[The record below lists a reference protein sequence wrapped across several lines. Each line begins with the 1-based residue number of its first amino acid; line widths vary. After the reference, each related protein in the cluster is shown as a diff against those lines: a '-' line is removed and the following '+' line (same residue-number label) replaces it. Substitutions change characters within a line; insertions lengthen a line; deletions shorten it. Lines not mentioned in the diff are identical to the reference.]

1 MKHFI
6 FRVTRWL
13 ACFAVAALFIG
24 GMTGDALAQASN
36 TQDPRDVGRGATIG
50 GGVETKRDF
59 FKNSNALVQDTYK
72 SGSGV
77 VLGVGGLGAI
87 ALGALAMFGRF
98 QWQWLMAL
106 IGGLITIAGVG
117 TAIQYLTGSDA
128 LQRT

>member
-24 GMTGDALAQASN
+24 GMTGDAFAQTTGTGVDPRTISKNAGIGAGIGKSTFFTDSN
-36 TQDPRDVGRGATIG
+36 T
-50 GGVETKRDF
+50 
-59 FKNSNALVQDTYK
+59 LVNDSYK
-72 SGSGV
+72 AGSGV

-117 TAIQYLTGSDA
+117 TAIQYLTGVET
-128 LQRT
+128 LKNT

>member
-13 ACFAVAALFIG
+13 ACFAVAALFTG
-24 GMTGDALAQASN
+24 GMTGDASAQTN
-36 TQDPRDVGRGATIG
+36 ENGNPRDVGRTVGIG
-50 GGVETKRDF
+50 KGKTDSKF
-59 FKNSNALVQDTYK
+59 FSDTNDLVIDSYR

-106 IGGLITIAGVG
+106 IGGLLTIAGVG
-117 TAIQYLTGSDA
+117 TAIQYLTGA
-128 LQRT
+128 TTLKNA

>member
-1 MKHFI
+1 
-6 FRVTRWL
+6 
-13 ACFAVAALFIG
+13 
-24 GMTGDALAQASN
+24 
-36 TQDPRDVGRGATIG
+36 GATIG

>member
-13 ACFAVAALFIG
+13 ACFAVAMFFTAGIA
-24 GMTGDALAQASN
+24 GDASAQTTGGVDPRTISKGAGIGAGIGKSKFFEDSN
-36 TQDPRDVGRGATIG
+36 T
-50 GGVETKRDF
+50 
-59 FKNSNALVQDTYK
+59 LVNDSYK
-72 SGSGV
+72 AGSGV

-117 TAIQYLTGSDA
+117 TAIQYLTGVET
-128 LQRT
+128 LKNT